1 MYSGMFD
8 QSKPLPNGEMFEQA
22 EGVFWMAFYCVVMLD
37 IALEL
42 ASLNSHYENVASKFL
57 EHFVA
62 ITEAMEKVGGKADN
76 GLWNEEDGFY
86 YNHIRLG
93 GRQVHPSLASP

>member
-1 MYSGMFD
+1 MTCIVCNTSVAGIFD
-8 QSKPLPNGEMFEQA
+8 QSKPLSNGEMFEQA

-42 ASLNSHYENVASKFL
+42 AAVKSDYERVASKFL

-62 ITEAMEKVGGKADN
+62 ITEAMENVGGKIGN
-76 GLWNEEDGFY
+76 GFWNEEDGFY
-86 YNHIRLG
+86 YDHIRLV
-93 GRQVHPSLASP
+93 RVE